1 MRKILLF
8 VFLIAS
14 ISLAGLKAFN
24 NQSVIESF
32 VRDNIEALTDGDFNQ
47 QWYEV
52 TRYELAKKYQI
63 TKLSAYLS
71 SYYVNMI
78 FQNDNYLQQFVCYA
92 TQCNVEYTIELVD
105 CHRRVCVETTIP
117 QYIMCPGTQ
126 DYFEVCSS
134 YCDHSNNQI

>member
-32 VRDNIEALTDGDFNQ
+32 VKDNIEALTDGDFNQ

-63 TKLSAYLS
+63 TKLSSYLNG
-71 SYYVNMI
+71 YYVNMI
-78 FQNDNYLQQFVCYA
+78 FQNDNYIQQFDSF
-92 TQCNVEYTIELVD
+92 NKKEY
-105 CHRRVCVETTIP
+105 
-117 QYIMCPGTQ
+117 
-126 DYFEVCSS
+126 
-134 YCDHSNNQI
+134 

>member
-32 VRDNIEALTDGDFNQ
+32 VKDNIEALTDGDFNQ

-63 TKLSAYLS
+63 TKLSSYLNG
-71 SYYVNMI
+71 YYVNMI
-78 FQNDNYLQQFVCYA
+78 FQNDNNLSIMLL
-92 TQCNVEYTIELVD
+92 NVK
-105 CHRRVCVETTIP
+105 
-117 QYIMCPGTQ
+117 YITLL
-126 DYFEVCSS
+126 S
-134 YCDHSNNQI
+134 